1 MAENVSKT
9 ILQFELDRAKNKE
22 VLNAVDALQKSLKE
36 IGGKAA
42 DSTKTIQ
49 NLTKATEALKRQGAL
64 DDVVKQFSALV
75 KTEKQA
81 VEVAQELRKSLQD
94 VGATKGEIA
103 AAVRSFNQLTM
114 ARSGAGGAKPGGG
127 FSLDRAEGLLGRAGA
142 SLSGI
147 GLGGAGGVVS
157 GGADALQLI
166 LSAKEG
172 LVGLGASAG
181 LLAGG
186 AIAAAPA
193 VIALSKAV
201 EAFDKQT
208 ELLTGD
214 LSARVR
220 NLDTFLK
227 ATTGTGGER
236 RGAIGDIQQD
246 IAAKTR
252 QRDELKKIT
261 DQTFNDLQKKEGD
274 FAARIRLS
282 RNKDYNDAIAT
293 IDKLNNEISD
303 LQRTSNAAFQEL
315 QSGKTAFLDI
325 GEAAKT
331 AREALTKDTLSRAE
345 NARQTALE
353 AAQLKGLSLDAA
365 KQRVDSLK
373 DEQTALQSAIKVL
386 KDSGDTSKEVTD
398 KLKEYEDALKK
409 NTDAQKY
416 LNEQIIP
423 AAENAKK
430 LADALKGIND
440 LASGFDKIGQA
451 AQMAGQELVDRDKR
465 VAATQQ
471 KYNDDVERINEQSLQ
486 RRTDI
491 QKSYNDKLVDIAK
504 SAADEAKSALEGLQ
518 QKQAE
523 MQRDFGREEA
533 TEQRKQQ
540 FDDMSRRVKAQREE
554 TKAYEEHA
562 RKLLEIQRS
571 SQLEEQDLLLNR
583 NFLGLFQLQQRRTSE
598 TEQANAEFAQQEQDR
613 KAALAQE
620 TQDLAAQ
627 REFERN
633 ERMIAFQQRNA
644 DAQVQYQQEL
654 AQIQQKQAAALTA
667 ARQAYTAELRD
678 LQQKTAQELRLRQ
691 TAYDKELQLAALYG
705 ARRVQVEQQTQ
716 NALLAQANARLSA
729 LGAVTNMN
737 IGASVERGNRRA
749 FGGPVSAGVPY
760 AVNDLYPGQRESFGG
775 AMFPPGLGV
784 FIPSRGGSVNA
795 GGGGGANVTINQT
808 ISSQNGDPAAIAQ
821 MVRTQTTQAIREI
834 FS

>member
-9 ILQFELDRAKNKE
+9 ILQFELDRTKNKE
-22 VLNAVDALQKSLKE
+22 VLSAVDALQRSLKE
-36 IGGKAA
+36 IGGKASE
-42 DSTKTIQ
+42 STKTIQ

-81 VEVAQELRKSLQD
+81 VETAQELRKALRD
-94 VGATKGEIA
+94 VGASRGEIEG
-103 AAVRSFNQLTM
+103 AVRAFNALTTG
-114 ARSGAGGAKPGGG
+114 RGAKASGGG
-127 FSLDRAEGLLGRAGA
+127 KLSLDRAEGLLGRAGA

-147 GLGGAGGVVS
+147 GLGGAGGAVS

-172 LVGLGASAG
+172 LAGLGASAG

-208 ELLTGD
+208 ELLTGE

-220 NLDTFLK
+220 NLDAYIK
-227 ATTGTGGER
+227 ATTGTSGA
-236 RGAIGDIQQD
+236 RGAAIGDIQQD
-246 IAAKTR
+246 IATRTR

-274 FAARIRLS
+274 FGARLRLS
-282 RNKDYNDAIAT
+282 RDKDYNDAIAT
-293 IDKLNNEISD
+293 IDKLNKEISD
-303 LQRTSNAAFQEL
+303 LQRTSNAAFKEL
-315 QSGKTAFLDI
+315 KDGGGAAADAQDKQAQ
-325 GEAAKT
+325 AAK
-331 AREALTKDTLSRAE
+331 ELTQATLASADA
-345 NARQTALE
+345 ARQSSLE
-353 AAQLKGLSLDAA
+353 QSQLQQLNATAA
-365 KQRVDSLK
+365 KQRAQSLT
-373 DEQTALQSAIKVL
+373 DENAALQAAIKVV
-386 KDSGDTSKEVTD
+386 KDSGDTSKEAAA
-398 KLKEYEDALKK
+398 KLKEYEEALKK
-409 NTDAQKY
+409 NAATIEALNKIVSGGGHGIDQRVIDASNKEAARQ
-416 LNEQIIP
+416 
-423 AAENAKK
+423 AAEEQ
-430 LADALKGIND
+430 
-440 LASGFDKIGQA
+440 DKA
-451 AQMAGQELVDRDKR
+451 DRDKR

-486 RRTDI
+486 RRTDV

-504 SAADEAKSALEGLQ
+504 SAADEARSALEGLQ
-518 QKQAE
+518 QQQAE
-523 MQRDFGREEA
+523 LRRDFRREEA

-540 FDDMSRRVKAQREE
+540 FDDLSRRVKVQREE

-562 RKLLEIQRS
+562 RKLLEIQRN

-583 NFLGLFQLQQRRTSE
+583 NFLGLFQLQQRRTAE
-598 TEQANAEFAQQEQDR
+598 TEKANTEFAQQQQDR
-613 KAALAQE
+613 KAAFSQE

-633 ERMIAFQQRNA
+633 ERLIAFQQRNA

-654 AQIQQKQAAALTA
+654 AQIQQKQAAQLAQ

-678 LQQKTAQELRLRQ
+678 LQQKTATELRLRQ

-729 LGAVTNMN
+729 LGAVSNMN
-737 IGASVERGNRRA
+737 IGASVERGNRRP

-760 AVNDLYPGQRESFGG
+760 AVNDAFSGQRERFGG

-784 FIPSRGGSVNA
+784 FIPSRSGSVE
-795 GGGGGANVTINQT
+795 GGARGGANVTINQT
-808 ISSQNGDPAAIAQ
+808 ITSQSGDPAAIAQ

-834 FS
+834 FD